1 MDRVEPR
8 RLQANLGKAIRT
20 ERAALGFSQEAF
32 AHEVGLHR
40 TYMGAIERGE
50 QNVGVLNLVRIAN
63 ALRTPLSRLVALA
76 EELKTAPAEPPK
88 K

>member
-8 RLQANLGKAIRT
+8 ELQVNLGRAIRAKRA
-20 ERAALGFSQEAF
+20 ERGFSQESF

-50 QNVGVLNLVRIAN
+50 QNVGVLNLTSSGKPTTSSIVQRE
-63 ALRTPLSRLVALA
+63 RRLW
-76 EELKTAPAEPPK
+76 K
-88 K
+88 